1 MHFGGGG
8 FGSKTFFYAIEI
20 FAKAVEII
28 AVIFQ
33 LLSILEKPEKVS
45 ARKIKEV
52 NKLDQTLK
60 EMVSLLVIVVQ
71 YLHNTFFYNQ

>member
-1 MHFGGGG
+1 MSMVCVCW
-8 FGSKTFFYAIEI
+8 GSQYFQIILFEI
-20 FAKAVEII
+20 FA
-28 AVIFQ
+28 FSQ

-60 EMVSLLVIVVQ
+60 EMVSLLVTVVQ
-71 YLHNTFFYNQ
+71 YLHNKG